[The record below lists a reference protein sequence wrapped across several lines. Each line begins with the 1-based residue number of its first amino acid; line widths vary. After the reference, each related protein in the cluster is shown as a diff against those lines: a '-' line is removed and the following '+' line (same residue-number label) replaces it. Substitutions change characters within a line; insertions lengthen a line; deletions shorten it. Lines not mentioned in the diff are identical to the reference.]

1 MTGMDTALN
10 MAEAA
15 AGRPQ
20 CIIVAG
26 PNGAGKTTTALGLA
40 GEWHGVARIVNPD
53 EIAGGL
59 SGAPELGALEAGK
72 LAVKAQERYIA
83 QRQDF
88 AMETT
93 LSGRR
98 WPKVLA
104 ALDAADYQVTMY
116 YLWVADPAACIA
128 RVRTRVMKGGHGVSE
143 DDIRRRYDSG
153 LQNLEEVFAP
163 RVDAWHVADANAP
176 PGSDLRYIAHGGRGI
191 PLTVTDADAWAALQR
206 ATRASLTKTA
216 TPSPRHW
223 TP

>member
-1 MTGMDTALN
+1 MTGTYIAPN

-15 AGRPQ
+15 AGRPH

-40 GEWHGVARIVNPD
+40 SDWHGVARIVNPD

-72 LAVKAQERYIA
+72 LALKAQERYIT
-83 QRQDF
+83 QRLDF

-98 WPKVLA
+98 WPKFLA

-153 LQNLEEVFAP
+153 LQNLQQTLSP

-176 PGSDLRYIAHGGRGI
+176 PGADLRYIAHGGQGL
-191 PLTVTDADAWAALQR
+191 PLTVTDTEAWADLQR
-206 ATRASLTKTA
+206 ATHAAFAKAHIPFSRHQ
-216 TPSPRHW
+216 TP
-223 TP
+223 

>member
-1 MTGMDTALN
+1 MTWVGAALN

-15 AGRPQ
+15 ARRPH
-20 CIIVAG
+20 CIIIAG
-26 PNGAGKTTTALGLA
+26 PNGSGKSTTALGLA
-40 GEWHGVARIVNPD
+40 SEWHRVARIVNPD
-53 EIAGGL
+53 EIASGL

-72 LAVKAQERYIA
+72 LALRAQARYIA

-98 WPKVLA
+98 WAKVLA
-104 ALDAADYQVTMY
+104 ELDAADYRVTMY

-143 DDIRRRYDSG
+143 EDIRRRYHSG
-153 LQNLEEVFAP
+153 LQNFEQVLAP

-176 PGSDLRYIAHGGRGI
+176 PGADLRYVAHGGRNMA
-191 PLTVTDADAWAALQR
+191 LTVTDADAWAALQR
-206 ATRASLTKTA
+206 ATRASLSETA
-216 TPSPRHW
+216 KPSSRHRTP
-223 TP
+223 